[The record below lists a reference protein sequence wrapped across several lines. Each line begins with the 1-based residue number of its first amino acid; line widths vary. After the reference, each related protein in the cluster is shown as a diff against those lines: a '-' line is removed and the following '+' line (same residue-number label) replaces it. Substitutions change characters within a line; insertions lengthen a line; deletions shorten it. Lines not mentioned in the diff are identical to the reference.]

1 MTFLMKPDPFSAEVN
16 RLFNTLLAPGEG
28 RAQRWSP
35 AMDLVEAEDHYV
47 LRADLPGMDE
57 KDVAIEIHDNVLT
70 ISGERHDEQE
80 QTRQGWHRVE
90 RTFGRFSRSLTLPE
104 GIDPEAVMANFDK
117 GVLSITVPKPEERK
131 PRRVQISVGGAKGG
145 ADGSQAAVEGTATE
159 RSGEGAGGASNAS
172 EAGAATAER

>member
-1 MTFLMKPDPFSAEVN
+1 MTLLMKPDPFSSEVN

-90 RTFGRFSRSLTLPE
+90 RSFGRFTRSLTLPE
-104 GIDPEAVMANFDK
+104 GIDPEAVAAAFDK
-117 GVLSITVPKPEERK
+117 GVLSITVPKPEQRR
-131 PRRVQISVGGAKGG
+131 PRRVEINVSSGG
-145 ADGSQAAVEGTATE
+145 ADGNGAAREGAGPAPVEGTATE
-159 RSGEGAGGASNAS
+159 RSRSEGTTTG
-172 EAGAATAER
+172 